1 MHVLMISDVYFPR
14 VNGVSTSI
22 RSFRREL
29 QAQGHRVTLL
39 VPHYPHSGQYD
50 QANPDPDLI
59 RIPSRS
65 IPRDPEDR
73 FMVKGEIMRLVPE
86 LQQHCFDVLHIQTPF
101 VAHYAGLALA
111 KALKLSVVESYH
123 TFFEEYLYHYIPFL
137 PRNLLRW
144 VARRF
149 TVAQCHAVQYVIAPS
164 RAMHDALRGYGVAAP
179 ISILP
184 TGLEVSQF
192 RQGDGARFR
201 HEHGIDP
208 RRPVALYIGRV
219 AHEKNID
226 FLLQAFQRCYQQL
239 PEALL
244 LIVGEGPA
252 VEHLRQLAQ
261 QLGIAPATRFIGY
274 LDRDTT
280 LLDCYSA
287 GDVFVFASR
296 TETQGLVLLESM
308 AQGTPVLSTAHM
320 GTRDILEKSQGALIV
335 EEDAEVFS
343 ASLTG
348 LLINSLNRQLLS
360 KHARDDA
367 RKWSTREMTERL
379 LQLYT
384 KLMSQK
390 QTHDALVANS
400 N

>member
-1 MHVLMISDVYFPR
+1 M
-14 VNGVSTSI
+14 
-22 RSFRREL
+22 
-29 QAQGHRVTLL
+29 
-39 VPHYPHSGQYD
+39 
-50 QANPDPDLI
+50 
-59 RIPSRS
+59 
-65 IPRDPEDR
+65 
-73 FMVKGEIMRLVPE
+73 
-86 LQQHCFDVLHIQTPF
+86 
-101 VAHYAGLALA
+101 
-111 KALKLSVVESYH
+111 
-123 TFFEEYLYHYIPFL
+123 
-137 PRNLLRW
+137 
-144 VARRF
+144 
-149 TVAQCHAVQYVIAPS
+149 
-164 RAMHDALRGYGVAAP
+164 
-179 ISILP
+179 
-184 TGLEVSQF
+184 
-192 RQGDGARFR
+192 
-201 HEHGIDP
+201 
-208 RRPVALYIGRV
+208 
-219 AHEKNID
+219 
-226 FLLQAFQRCYQQL
+226 
-239 PEALL
+239 

-252 VEHLRQLAQ
+252 VEHLRQLAR

-287 GDVFVFASR
+287 GDVFIFASR

-343 ASLTG
+343 ASLAG

-390 QTHDALVANS
+390 HTQDALVANS